1 MSEPN
6 LMDTSQCGVP
16 RYLRNAHLQ
25 TVLNSQGPRKWRA
38 HRILSRLDSQSLE
51 LVARDGTRLLA
62 ELDRADVTGSRALVV
77 LLHGWEG
84 SSRSSYLVTTAA
96 GLLAQGFDVLRVN
109 LRDHG
114 DSHHLNRELF
124 NSTRSPEVA
133 SALQGF
139 VDDHEYRNLFL
150 VGFSLGGSF
159 ALRVAADAGV
169 ELGVSGC
176 VAVCPPV
183 DPAHAMDALNRGF
196 FVYEKYFFR
205 RWHESLRR
213 KLDCFPE
220 LDYANDLARSRSLDD
235 LNRLFIPAH
244 TIYECVEDYFAAYS
258 LVGERLSTLSSPT
271 YLIAA
276 QDDPIIPV
284 ADLERIAPI
293 ENLNIEIY
301 QHGGHCGFIEDLAGH
316 SWVEGHI
323 LKILQQHG

>member
-1 MSEPN
+1 
-6 LMDTSQCGVP
+6 
-16 RYLRNAHLQ
+16 
-25 TVLNSQGPRKWRA
+25 
-38 HRILSRLDSQSLE
+38 
-51 LVARDGTRLLA
+51 LA
-62 ELDRADVTGSRALVV
+62 ELDYGAESDRSALVV

-84 SSRSSYLVTTAA
+84 SSRSSYLITTTAL
-96 GLLAQGFDVLRVN
+96 LLAQGFDVLRVN

-139 VDDHEYRNLFL
+139 VDGHDYHHLFL

-159 ALRVAADAGV
+159 VLRVAADAGA

-183 DPAHAMDALNRGF
+183 DPAHAMDALNSGF
-196 FVYEKYFFR
+196 FLYEKYFFR

-220 LDYANDLARSRSLDD
+220 LDYADDLASARSLDD
-235 LNRLFIPAH
+235 LNRLFIPEH
-244 TIYECVEDYFAAYS
+244 TIYERVEDYFAAYA

-284 ADLERIAPI
+284 ADLERIVPN
-293 ENLNIEIY
+293 EYLHIEISR
-301 QHGGHCGFIEDLAGH
+301 HGGHCGFIEDLTAN
-316 SWVEGHI
+316 SWVEGRI
-323 LKILQQHG
+323 LQILQQHL

>member
-1 MSEPN
+1 MT
-6 LMDTSQCGVP
+6 DASQFKVP
-16 RYLRNAHLQ
+16 GYLRSAHLQ
-25 TVLNSQGPRKWRA
+25 TILNSQGPRKWRA
-38 HRILSRLDSQSLE
+38 RRILRDLESRALE
-51 LVARDGTRLLA
+51 LVAEDGTRLLA
-62 ELDRADVTGSRALVV
+62 ELDYGVGPKHSALVV

-96 GLLAQGFDVLRVN
+96 RLLALGFDVLRVN

-139 VDDHEYRNLFL
+139 VDEHDYRHLFL

-159 ALRVAADAGV
+159 ALRVAADAGA

-183 DPAHAMDALNRGF
+183 DPAHAMDALNSGF

-220 LDYANDLARSRSLDD
+220 LDYADDLAHARSLDD

-244 TIYECVEDYFAAYS
+244 TIYERVEDYFAAYA

-271 YLIAA
+271 YLIAT

-284 ADLERIAPI
+284 DDLQRIAPN
-293 ENLNIEIY
+293 EHLRIEIAR
-301 QHGGHCGFIEDLAGH
+301 HGGHCGFIEDLTAN
-316 SWVEGHI
+316 SWVERRI
-323 LKILQQHG
+323 SQILQLHL

>member
-1 MSEPN
+1 
-6 LMDTSQCGVP
+6 MDISQCGVP

-38 HRILSRLDSQSLE
+38 RRILHRLESESLV

-62 ELDRADVTGSRALVV
+62 ELDRADVVGSTALVV

-96 GLLAQGFDVLRVN
+96 GLLTQGFDVLRVN

-139 VDDHEYRNLFL
+139 VDEHEYRKLFL

-159 ALRVAADAGV
+159 ALRVAADAGE

-183 DPAHAMDALNRGF
+183 DPAHAMNALNHGF
-196 FVYEKYFFR
+196 FAYEKYFFR
-205 RWHESLRR
+205 RWHDSLRR
-213 KLDCFPE
+213 KLECFPE
-220 LDYANDLARSRSLDD
+220 LDYANDLARARSLDD

-244 TIYECVEDYFAAYS
+244 TIYERVEDYFAAYA

-271 YLIAA
+271 YLIATL
-276 QDDPIIPV
+276 DDPIIPV
-284 ADLERIAPI
+284 ADLERLAPTG
-293 ENLNIEIY
+293 NLNIEIY
-301 QHGGHCGFIEDLAGH
+301 PYGGHCGFVEDLAGH
-316 SWVEGHI
+316 SWIEGRI

>member
-1 MSEPN
+1 
-6 LMDTSQCGVP
+6 MDISQCGVP

-38 HRILSRLDSQSLE
+38 RRILHRLQSESLV
-51 LVARDGTRLLA
+51 LVASDGTRLLA
-62 ELDRADVTGSRALVV
+62 ELDRADVVGSTALVV

-96 GLLAQGFDVLRVN
+96 ALLAQGFDVLRVN

-139 VDDHEYRNLFL
+139 VDEHEYRKLFL

-159 ALRVAADAGV
+159 ALRVAADAGE

-220 LDYANDLARSRSLDD
+220 LDYADDLARARSLDD
-235 LNRLFIPAH
+235 LNRLLIPAH
-244 TIYECVEDYFAAYS
+244 TIYERVEDYFAAYA

-271 YLIAA
+271 YLVAT

-284 ADLERIAPI
+284 ADLERIAPSG
-293 ENLNIEIY
+293 NLNIEIY
-301 QHGGHCGFIEDLAGH
+301 QDGGHCGFVEDLAGH
-316 SWVEGHI
+316 SWIERHI
-323 LKILQQHG
+323 LQILQQHG